1 MALPDYYAVLEVVS
15 TATSDEIKQAYRRL
29 ARLYHPDLNKHKE
42 DTRIKR
48 LNEAY
53 AVLGDPVRRT
63 IYDIQRLETMK
74 RDVILNFIIQQR
86 EQARRE
92 KRMTWVQ
99 GAAGFVQEL
108 KKEMKDN

>member
-1 MALPDYYAVLEVVS
+1 MALPDYYAVLEVAS

-29 ARLYHPDLNKHKE
+29 ARLYHPDLNKQTE

-53 AVLGDPVRRT
+53 AVLSDPLHRT
-63 IYDIQRLETMK
+63 TYDIQRLEKMK
-74 RDVILNFIIQQR
+74 RDVIVNFIVQQR

-92 KRMTWVQ
+92 KRLTWAQ
-99 GAAGFVQEL
+99 GAAGFVKEL
-108 KKEMKDN
+108 KKGMQE